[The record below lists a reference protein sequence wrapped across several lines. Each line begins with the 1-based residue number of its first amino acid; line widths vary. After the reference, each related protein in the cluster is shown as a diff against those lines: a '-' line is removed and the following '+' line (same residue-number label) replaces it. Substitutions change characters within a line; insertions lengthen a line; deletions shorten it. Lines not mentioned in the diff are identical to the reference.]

1 MRSIAIVL
9 SVAGL
14 AVSLPAAAQE
24 GKISLYGNLQPFLDN
39 FRTADATPEGLSPVN
54 GGASQVTATDYT
66 GEDLPNRFRITSGT
80 SHVGFRGEIALGE
93 HISAFFQVEN
103 AVNTDGDH
111 PVLTSPWA
119 SRNSGVGVKGDY
131 GTLFYGNWDT
141 PYKHPTL
148 FLGPVRGL
156 NPFDNTLTGNPG
168 FNVPGTTTQNGR
180 AYSRSDAAFNRRQ
193 GNSIQYWTPKVVGLS
208 ARLAVSIN
216 ESRTRENEVEP
227 SVSPILMS
235 GLLSFE
241 VGTLALHY
249 AYERHMDYF
258 GTVWV
263 GGSPGPSYTNANS
276 VDDAHEFIAWYQFPF
291 GTRLAAVVERLT
303 YRTDDTVAGA
313 VRGYQ
318 RDAVYG
324 AVQQHIGQHAL
335 WGAFGVAGAG
345 HCVKV
350 GNAPCTT
357 NGLNGMQWSVGY
369 TFSPVKTFD
378 IYASYYEMRT
388 GRSAQ
393 YALFPAVVPIAPGAD
408 TKAFGLGVMFLFDI
422 TLGTWGG
429 GKPPEVLP
437 AEKPAEAPTE
447 KPAAAPTETPAASPA
462 AAPEAAPAGKPEA
475 APAADPA
482 PAPAEAPAAP

>member
-14 AVSLPAAAQE
+14 SISLPAAAQE
-24 GKISLYGNLQPFLDN
+24 GKISLYGTLQPFLDN
-39 FRTADATPEGLSPVN
+39 FRTANATPEGLTPQN
-54 GGASQVTATDYT
+54 GGASQVIADDYT

-80 SHVGFRGEIALGE
+80 SHIGFRGEIALGD
-93 HISAFFQVEN
+93 HISAFFQVES

-119 SRNSGVGVKGDY
+119 SRNSGVGLKGDY

-156 NPFDNTLTGNPG
+156 NPFDNSITGNPG
-168 FNVPGTTTQNGR
+168 FNVPVTTTQNGR
-180 AYSRSDAAFNRRQ
+180 ASSRSDAAFNRRQ
-193 GNSIQYWTPKVVGLS
+193 GNSIQYWTPQFVGLS
-208 ARLAVSIN
+208 ARLAVSVN
-216 ESRTRENEVEP
+216 ESRTRETDIEA
-227 SVSPILMS
+227 SISPILMS

-241 VGTLALHY
+241 LGTLSLNY

-258 GTVWV
+258 GTNWV
-263 GGSPGPSYTNANS
+263 GGSPGGSLTNSSS
-276 VDDAHEFIAWYQFPF
+276 VDDAHEFVAWYQFPF

-303 YRTDDTVAGA
+303 YRADDTIPGA

-350 GNAPCTT
+350 GGGPCTT

-393 YALFPAVVPIAPGAD
+393 YALFPPVVPIAPGAD

-422 TLGTWGG
+422 TLGSWGG
-429 GKPPEVLP
+429 PKAPEAAP
-437 AEKPAEAPTE
+437 AETPAATATE
-447 KPAAAPTETPAASPA
+447 KPAAAPAESPAVSTAAPPPAAE
-462 AAPEAAPAGKPEA
+462 PEAAPP
-475 APAADPA
+475 ADPA
-482 PAPAEAPAAP
+482 SAPADAPAAP